1 MAKDLAILGPEVMKK
16 ATFFFG
22 LFLGIF
28 LGLLICD
35 GGCFGNGI
43 MAIATTS
50 FQQSPDA
57 SLAIT
62 AMPLWPWRFSHGTV
76 ADA

>member
-1 MAKDLAILGPEVMKK
+1 MAKDLAILGPDGALKS
-16 ATFFFG
+16 TFFFG

>member
-1 MAKDLAILGPEVMKK
+1 
-16 ATFFFG
+16 
-22 LFLGIF
+22 
-28 LGLLICD
+28 
-35 GGCFGNGI
+35 